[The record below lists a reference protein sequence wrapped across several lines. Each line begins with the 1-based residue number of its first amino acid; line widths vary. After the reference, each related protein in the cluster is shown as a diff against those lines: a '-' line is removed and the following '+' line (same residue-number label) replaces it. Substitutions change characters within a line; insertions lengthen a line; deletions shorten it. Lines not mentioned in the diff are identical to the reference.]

1 MMMKC
6 DSMRKKYFLWL
17 VAALLPTTLLGKGE
31 VAYTRLQSFYSNAGM
46 VAIDKVVLSDTATVM
61 YCTAKGK
68 INSWFQFAPSTYLS
82 DEEDARY
89 PVKGAVGLT
98 LGEKCYI
105 PRAGQLEFRLLFEP
119 MPEDTKIFDLIEGT
133 DKDMFRIYGIH
144 DAKAKIKIPEAKEEI
159 DAEETSEKMFRKG
172 KAVVRGKIE
181 GYSRDW
187 NKGVLLFDVSFLGQ
201 GRVVP
206 FPISRPCTAL
216 EPDGTFY
223 AELSLD
229 HPIWADM
236 VLGGEN
242 TAVPFYVRPGDTL
255 DITVKG
261 ILEKNVTVDY
271 ASSHPKGCYEDLLKH
286 QDVPVIYYG
295 WERLSDYGRNLDTE
309 YFLKNVD
316 ESVAENMRLC
326 DYVAW
331 KYKLSPWETHLLK
344 NRQRFELVQQRYI
357 LSANKLVE
365 EKVAFPKRV
374 PIQKEDYIG
383 YDYSPFKVLN
393 ILPLDDPSLSFLPWS
408 MGFPPAI
415 DLSMLLNFLN
425 SYAFFDVSSRP
436 GPFDYAEVEIK
447 GDSLKMK
454 TLLELLGMEKTR
466 WALQA
471 YLTHSVTRLQGEWS
485 IGQRERLVDF
495 LSSSYLT
502 YPYFKEKI
510 EELNRLAGGGSS
522 WVYEMPEE
530 KGRREMESILNR
542 YKGRYVQVIW
552 LSDPNEDWGFCSNSS
567 VKNIMADHESFP
579 DLQIIAIVNREAYS
593 DENRFAQIR
602 KELSAPVVHI
612 EDSES
617 YLKQQEL
624 FHFYSSG
631 KQMTFDRNGLV
642 FKQPLDMKNET
653 MFRDRF
659 RRILKA
665 EKEMQ

>member
-1 MMMKC
+1 M
-6 DSMRKKYFLWL
+6 

-31 VAYTRLQSFYSNAGM
+31 VAYTRLQSLYSNAG
-46 VAIDKVVLSDTATVM
+46 VVSIDKVVLSDTATVM

-89 PVKGAVGLT
+89 PVKGSVGLT
-98 LGEKCYI
+98 LGEKCHI
-105 PRAGQLEFRLLFEP
+105 PKAGQLEFRLFFEP
-119 MPEDTKIFDLIEGT
+119 MPKDTRIFDLIEGT
-133 DKDMFRIYGIH
+133 EKDMFRIYGIH
-144 DAKAKIKIPEAKEEI
+144 DAKAKVKIPEAKEEI
-159 DAEETSEKMFRKG
+159 DAEETSEEMFRKG

-223 AELSLD
+223 AELSLE

-271 ASSHPKGCYEDLLKH
+271 VSSHPKGCYEDLLKH

-357 LSANKLVE
+357 FSANKLVE
-365 EKVAFPKRV
+365 EKVAFPERV

-425 SYAFFDVSSRP
+425 SYAFLDESSKS

-454 TLLELLGMEKTR
+454 TLLELLGMEKTP
-466 WALQA
+466 WAFQA
-471 YLTHSVTRLQGEWS
+471 YLTHSVTHLQGEWS

-495 LSSSYLT
+495 LSASYLT

-510 EELNRLAGGGSS
+510 QELNRLSGVSSS

-530 KGRREMESILNR
+530 KGRREMKAILNR
-542 YKGRYVQVIW
+542 YKGRYVQVVW
-552 LSDPNEDWGFCSNSS
+552 LSDSNEDWSFCSNSS

-612 EDSES
+612 EDSETF
-617 YLKQQEL
+617 LKMQAL
-624 FHFYSSG
+624 FRFYSSG